1 MEASRVL
8 TPEVQEVTTTALAVP
23 DQARAIVVTDN
34 ASYAAAAELLITI
47 KGIRRKIEDTFKPIK
62 QKMDAAKKEV
72 LDQERAAD
80 APLRQAE
87 DYLKPQLAK
96 WDAEQERI
104 RREEERRLQDEAR
117 KREEEAR
124 LAAAIEAEQA
134 GAKEEAEQILEQ
146 PVYVAPVVV
155 PKATPKV
162 AGGPVFQT
170 RWFASVT
177 DIKALCRAVADG
189 KASTEYVMGLEK
201 DRLTG
206 IVSCPALNKMATALK
221 GTMNVPGVQAM
232 SRRV

>member
-104 RREEERRLQDEAR
+104 RDLYCLHSARRIVEGQRPGIGKRCAADDHERERSAGLSYRCCSCGGIWRDLCAIWSDHMGRDHRRDDPH
-117 KREEEAR
+117 
-124 LAAAIEAEQA
+124 EQ
-134 GAKEEAEQILEQ
+134 G
-146 PVYVAPVVV
+146 
-155 PKATPKV
+155 
-162 AGGPVFQT
+162 
-170 RWFASVT
+170 S
-177 DIKALCRAVADG
+177 
-189 KASTEYVMGLEK
+189 
-201 DRLTG
+201 
-206 IVSCPALNKMATALK
+206 
-221 GTMNVPGVQAM
+221 
-232 SRRV
+232 

>member
-104 RREEERRLQDEAR
+104 RREEEARLREEAR

-124 LAAAIEAEQA
+124 LQAAIEAEKNGQ
-134 GAKEEAEQILEQ
+134 KDEAEAILDEK
-146 PVYVAPVVV
+146 PAYVPPVVL

-162 AGGPVFQT
+162 QGISYRDNWKFRITNPNKIPREYMVPDEKAIGVIVGRLKERCNIPGIEVYCEKVVAAG
-170 RWFASVT
+170 
-177 DIKALCRAVADG
+177 
-189 KASTEYVMGLEK
+189 
-201 DRLTG
+201 
-206 IVSCPALNKMATALK
+206 
-221 GTMNVPGVQAM
+221 
-232 SRRV
+232 RR

>member
-8 TPEVQEVTTTALAVP
+8 TTEVQEVTTTALAVP
-23 DQARAIVVTDN
+23 DQARAIVVIDN

-104 RREEERRLQDEAR
+104 RREEEARLREEAR

-124 LAAAIEAEQA
+124 LQAALEAEKNGQ
-134 GAKEEAEQILEQ
+134 KEEAESILDEK
-146 PVYVAPVVV
+146 PAYIPPVVL

-162 AGGPVFQT
+162 QGISYRDNWKFRITNPNKIPKEYMVPDEKAIGVIVGRLKERCNIPGIEVYCEKVVAAG
-170 RWFASVT
+170 
-177 DIKALCRAVADG
+177 
-189 KASTEYVMGLEK
+189 
-201 DRLTG
+201 
-206 IVSCPALNKMATALK
+206 
-221 GTMNVPGVQAM
+221 
-232 SRRV
+232 RR